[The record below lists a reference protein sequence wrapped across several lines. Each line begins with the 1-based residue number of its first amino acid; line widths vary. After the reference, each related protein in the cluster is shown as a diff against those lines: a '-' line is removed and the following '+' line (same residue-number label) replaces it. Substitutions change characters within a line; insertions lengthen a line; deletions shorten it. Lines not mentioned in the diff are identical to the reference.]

1 MQHQPIPLTDTQLI
15 ARCLEQ
21 DEAAWAELVTRYERL
36 VYTVPLRYGLPADLA
51 GDVFQQV
58 FATLLEKLAEIQQP
72 ERIAAWLVTTAR
84 RESWRIVRRGA
95 ALSLD
100 RLSGMGHEGG
110 EVELADD
117 DPLPEEQFERLER
130 HAQLRAALRQ
140 LDSRC
145 QRLLALLYFDESR
158 PSYLEI
164 ASALE
169 MKEGS
174 IGPTRARC
182 LKKLQEQLGEH

>member
-1 MQHQPIPLTDTQLI
+1 MQHQPIRLTDTQLI

-100 RLSGMGHEGG
+100 RLSGMAHEGG
-110 EVELADD
+110 EAELADD

-130 HAQLRAALRQ
+130 HTQLRAALRQ